1 MSDRFLTFYKTLFF
15 SFCIKLKY
23 KDRDQDKSP
32 ADDLVMSNV
41 DEELKNLVIEGRQYS
56 LESEQRRRIVTK
68 LLIKLQQSGELNH
81 FYNRCPRHL
90 LGSYTDIYQIAV
102 QKLFTYIWRNLEK
115 YESSYKVL
123 QWINNKLGYFFLDA
137 LEEFIPNFSDIS
149 IISLDELKDLDRVNF
164 NVKNQNKTSYLSQKV
179 IDIIKEDTERHFE
192 NTVMPSH
199 PQINYKLIALQRYE
213 GYSWE
218 EIAAKFNGKVAAL
231 SNFYQRNSKKLA
243 PIIRQ
248 YLSVN

>member
-1 MSDRFLTFYKTLFF
+1 MSSVGD
-15 SFCIKLKY
+15 
-23 KDRDQDKSP
+23 
-32 ADDLVMSNV
+32 AVMSNL

-81 FYNRCPRHL
+81 FYTRCPRHL
-90 LGSYTDIYQIAV
+90 LGSYTDIYQMAV
-102 QKLFTYIWRNLEK
+102 QKLFTYIWQNLEK

-123 QWINNKLGYFFLDA
+123 QWLNNKLGYFFLDV
-137 LEEFIPNFSDIS
+137 LEEFMPDFSDIS
-149 IISLDELKDLDRVNF
+149 IISLDKLKDLDRVNYT
-164 NVKNQNKTSYLSQKV
+164 VENQNQAAYLSQKV
-179 IDIIKEDTERHFE
+179 IAIIKEDPDQHFE

-213 GYSWE
+213 GYSWK
-218 EIAAKFNGKVAAL
+218 EIAAKFNGKVAAF
-231 SNFYQRNSKKLA
+231 SNFYQRKSKKLA

-248 YLSVN
+248 YLSTN